1 MSFAETRRSL
11 GRPHPHDSSS
21 HVRDMWHIVGSAV
34 LADARQAS
42 LLPGLLPTDTHTSL
56 DRHWAAR
63 AIELA
68 QRADHRTSPNPMV
81 GAVVLDK
88 LGQLAAE
95 GFHRQ
100 AGQAHAEAEA
110 LAAAGELAAGGTLY
124 VNLEPCSFQGRTPPC
139 ADAIIAA
146 GIKRVVVSTED
157 PDERVRG
164 RGIERLRAAGIEVE
178 VGLHAERAMKLNEFY
193 FKHRTSG
200 LPFVS
205 VKYAMSVDG
214 KIATRTYE
222 SRWISGEE
230 ARLHSHR
237 MRHAHDA
244 ILVGV
249 ETVLNDNPEL
259 TTRIDDSRQ
268 PLRVILDS
276 KLRTPPDAKA
286 TGANALIA
294 TVQERDL
301 EGTETLHLKADRT
314 GRVPLMP
321 LLHVLAKRGIL
332 SVLVE
337 GGGETHASF
346 FEAGLVDKVYAY
358 VAPKVIGGGDAP
370 GPVGGTGIEH
380 IEDVVRL
387 KHMDMIRVGED
398 ILITGYVDVQ
408 RDS

>member
-1 MSFAETRRSL
+1 
-11 GRPHPHDSSS
+11 
-21 HVRDMWHIVGSAV
+21 
-34 LADARQAS
+34 
-42 LLPGLLPTDTHTSL
+42 
-56 DRHWAAR
+56 
-63 AIELA
+63 
-68 QRADHRTSPNPMV
+68 MV

-88 LGQLAAE
+88 YGRVAGE

-100 AGQAHAEAEA
+100 PGLPHGEVEA
-110 LAAAGELAAGGTLY
+110 LVVAGERSAGGTLY

-139 ADAIIAA
+139 ADAVIAA
-146 GIKRVVVSTED
+146 GIKRVVISTED
-157 PDERVRG
+157 PDERVHG
-164 RGIERLRAAGIEVE
+164 RGIKRLKEAGIEVD

-193 FKHRTSG
+193 FKHRITG

-205 VKYAMSVDG
+205 VKYAMSLDG
-214 KIATRTYE
+214 KIATRTGE

-230 ARLHSHR
+230 ARFHSHR

-259 TTRIDDSRQ
+259 TTRIDDARQ

-286 TGANALIA
+286 AGKNALIA

-301 EGTETLHLKADRT
+301 EGTETLHLKADET
-314 GRVPLMP
+314 GRVPLRP
-321 LLHVLAKRGIL
+321 LLEDLAKRGIL

-346 FEAGLVDKVYAY
+346 FGAGLVDKVYAY
-358 VAPKVIGGGDAP
+358 VAPKVIGGYAAP

-380 IEDVVRL
+380 IEDALSL
-387 KHMDMIRVGED
+387 KQVDLTRIGAD
-398 ILITGYVDVQ
+398 FLITGYVDVQ

>member
-1 MSFAETRRSL
+1 MRR
-11 GRPHPHDSSS
+11 
-21 HVRDMWHIVGSAV
+21 VWHFDGGAV
-34 LADARQAS
+34 LADARSACVLS
-42 LLPGLLPTDTHTSL
+42 GLLPTDPHASL
-56 DRHWAAR
+56 DRHCAAR

-68 QRADHRTSPNPMV
+68 QRADYRTSPNPMV

-88 LGQLAAE
+88 HGHVAGE

-100 AGQAHAEAEA
+100 PGQPHAEAEA
-110 LAAAGELAAGGTLY
+110 LAMAGERAAGGTLY

-139 ADAIIAA
+139 ADAVIAA
-146 GIKRVVVSTED
+146 GIKRVVISSED

-164 RGIERLRAAGIEVE
+164 RGIERIRAAGIDVE
-178 VGLHAERAMKLNEFY
+178 VGLLAERALKLNEFY
-193 FKHRTSG
+193 FKHRTTG

-205 VKYAMSVDG
+205 VKYAMSLDG
-214 KIATRTYE
+214 KIATRTGE

-237 MRHAHDA
+237 LRHTHDA

-249 ETVLNDNPEL
+249 ETVLGDNPEL
-259 TTRIDDSRQ
+259 TARIDDARQ

-286 TGANALIA
+286 AGTNALIA
-294 TVQERDL
+294 TVHERDL
-301 EGTETLHLKADRT
+301 EGTETLHLKADKR
-314 GRVPLMP
+314 GRVPLRP
-321 LLHVLAKRGIL
+321 LLVGLAKRGVI

-358 VAPKVIGGGDAP
+358 VTPKVIGGSAAP
-370 GPVGGTGIEH
+370 GPVGGVGIEH
-380 IEDVVRL
+380 IEDVLRL
-387 KHMDMIRVGED
+387 KQMDMIRVGED
-398 ILITGYVDVQ
+398 FLITGYVDVH